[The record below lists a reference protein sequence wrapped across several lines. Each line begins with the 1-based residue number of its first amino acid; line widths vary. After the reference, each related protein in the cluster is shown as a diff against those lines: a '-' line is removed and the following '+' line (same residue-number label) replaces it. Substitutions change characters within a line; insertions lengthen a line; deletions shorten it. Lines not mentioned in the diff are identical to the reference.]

1 MANKGYT
8 TKQMAHASKW
18 FKIRTFSTVLLRNK
32 QPVFA
37 KIYFYCLKY
46 NDNLKQHK
54 WEDFND
60 YYMYTTTKVMIICIH
75 GRQCVP
81 YQLRTPITARNLE
94 YQHTLQKSSYKNHRE
109 HFSEKKPYNCMGILL
124 HTLITLLRVPYVGTN
139 QHYKASTAEMA

>member
-8 TKQMAHASKW
+8 TKQMAHVSKW
-18 FKIRTFSTVLLRNK
+18 FKIRTFSTILLRNK

-37 KIYFYCLKY
+37 KLYFYCLKY
-46 NDNLKQHK
+46 NDLKQHK

-81 YQLRTPITARNLE
+81 YQLRTPITAHYLE
-94 YQHTLQKSSYKNHRE
+94 YQHTLQKSSHKNHRE
-109 HFSEKKPYNCMGILL
+109 HFSEKKPYEGLVILL
-124 HTLITLLRVPYVGTN
+124 HRYTVLSFGALCISNR
-139 QHYKASTAEMA
+139 